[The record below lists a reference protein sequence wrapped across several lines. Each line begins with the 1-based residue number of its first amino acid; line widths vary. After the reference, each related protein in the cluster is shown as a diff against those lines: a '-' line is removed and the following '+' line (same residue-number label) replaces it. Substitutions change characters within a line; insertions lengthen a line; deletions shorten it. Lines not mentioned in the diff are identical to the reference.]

1 MKDFADAVLFDG
13 GPERKLVGDMAR
25 FDGIALH
32 DDFAVAEDVRIHH
45 RGSDHGDDHSVTA
58 DDAAP
63 GGFGEGKLV
72 CDGAA
77 DFRRVHQIDEP
88 GVAFPVAVAHVVMAG
103 RGCEEE
109 GRLRM
114 GALTRSA
121 WRSSLPA

>member
-1 MKDFADAVLFDG
+1 M
-13 GPERKLVGDMAR
+13 
-25 FDGIALH
+25 
-32 DDFAVAEDVRIHH
+32 RIHH
-45 RGSDHGDDHSVTA
+45 RGSNHGDDDLVAA

-63 GGFGEGKLV
+63 GGFGEGDLV
-72 CDGAA
+72 RDGAA
-77 DFRRVHQIDEP
+77 DFRRVHRIDEP
-88 GVAFPVAVAHVVMAG
+88 GVAVPVAVAHVVMAG